1 MLLRKFFAN
10 MLNYIDDQI
19 PAISNSY
26 LRKLNHCTYKAYK
39 DEILFQFDAFNKDQ
53 ALEYE

>member
-1 MLLRKFFAN
+1 MFLRKFFAN
-10 MLNYIDDQI
+10 MLIYIDDQI

-26 LRKLNHCTYKAYK
+26 LRKSLYKAYK

>member
-26 LRKLNHCTYKAYK
+26 LRKLNHCTRHTKMKYYFSLMHLTKTK
-39 DEILFQFDAFNKDQ
+39 H
-53 ALEYE
+53 